1 MEEKRFTKSLCEN
14 VLLFQQAFDE
24 SMDFVLREFEITGT
38 KAALITMDGL
48 VNKQTI
54 AQSILNPILNAAT
67 AAFSDAE
74 KYRYIRDHAL
84 ATVEQLQ
91 VVDFA
96 DALDKLM
103 AGFALLLLDGSA
115 DLLAFGVQGFDFR
128 SVSEPEN
135 ETTQR
140 GSKEGFVEPY
150 QVNAS
155 MIRRRLRT
163 PDLKFERMTVGSES
177 NTAIALCYLRSAVSD
192 TLLQRIRANIHKI
205 PLKTVFAAG
214 YLSPFLE
221 KGGIF
226 NDVGYTERPDTVCGK
241 IAEGRV
247 AVLVDGTPNVLII
260 PYLFVEN
267 FQSFD
272 DYINPPYFA
281 TFVRWLKYFS
291 FFLSMFLPGLYVAA
305 VTFHPEVIPDA
316 LLRKIVLAEAST
328 PLPVLAEA
336 FLVTILYEIM
346 REAGLRVQ
354 KPLGQAV
361 SIVGGLVIGESA
373 VNAGI
378 VGSLTLMIIAL
389 ATLASYAT
397 PKLYEAAGAMRMLL
411 LLLGG
416 LFGIWGITLG
426 FCAVLIEICG
436 RSVYGV
442 PFTAPLSP
450 FRLSAM
456 RDVLIRANWKTLSK
470 HAAVVQNMPGAEAP
484 ATEDQK
490 NDRKGN

>member
-1 MEEKRFTKSLCEN
+1 MEAKRFSASLSEN
-14 VLLFQQAFDE
+14 VLLFHQAFDA

-38 KAALITMDGL
+38 KAALITIDGL

-54 AQSILNPILNAAT
+54 AQSILNPILGAVTMQTDGASK
-67 AAFSDAE
+67 F
-74 KYRYIRDHAL
+74 RYIRDHAL

-91 VVDFA
+91 LVDFA

-103 AGFALLLLDGSA
+103 AGFALLLIDGSA
-115 DLLAFGVQGFDFR
+115 EILAFGVQGFDFR

-135 ETTQR
+135 EATQR

-163 PDLKFERMTVGSES
+163 PNLKFERMVIGSES
-177 NTAIALCYLRSAVSD
+177 NTAIALCYLRGVVSEV
-192 TLLQRIRANIHKI
+192 LLQKIRTNIHKI
-205 PLKTVFAAG
+205 DLKTVFASG

-247 AVLVDGTPNVLII
+247 AIIVDGTPNVLIL
-260 PYLFVEN
+260 PYLFIEN

-272 DYINPPYFA
+272 DYINRPYFA
-281 TFVRWLKYFS
+281 TFTRWLKYFS
-291 FFLSMFLPGLYVAA
+291 FFLSMFLPGFYVAA
-305 VTFHPEVIPDA
+305 VSFHPELIPET
-316 LLRKIVLAEAST
+316 LLQKIVIAEAST

-336 FLVTILYEIM
+336 LLVTVLYEIM

-354 KPLGQAV
+354 KPLGHAV

-378 VGSLTLMIIAL
+378 VGSLTLMVVAL
-389 ATLASYAT
+389 AALASYAT
-397 PKLYEAAGAMRMLL
+397 PKLYEAAGAMRVLF

-416 LFGIWGITLG
+416 FFGMWGITLA
-426 FCAVLIEICG
+426 FCAVLLSVCG
-436 RSVYGV
+436 KSVYGV

-470 HAAVVQNMPGAEAP
+470 HSARVQNMPG
-484 ATEDQK
+484 TEDQTTGENTK
-490 NDRKGN
+490 